1 MDKVLHCLVLLE
13 EDWGRFKLNRDAKL
27 QMALGATIIIGGF
40 SRALWGEEMLQ
51 MELRPMRKHWTEAM
65 NHRTTPHIPLV
76 LYGRFKSTQ
85 GNQMFFLPLTCWS
98 KAGIEIWLWM
108 HMLLEA
114 YSAIRVD
121 TRPMFRVATKG
132 EKVWHSRMGD
142 LELLFHA
149 VLLRVQERWP

>member
-1 MDKVLHCLVLLE
+1 M
-13 EDWGRFKLNRDAKL
+13 
-27 QMALGATIIIGGF
+27 
-40 SRALWGEEMLQ
+40 
-51 MELRPMRKHWTEAM
+51 
-65 NHRTTPHIPLV
+65 
-76 LYGRFKSTQ
+76 
-85 GNQMFFLPLTCWS
+85 
-98 KAGIEIWLWM
+98 
-108 HMLLEA
+108 EA